1 MSDFCDL
8 EPKDP
13 SCQAQET
20 TMDNRG
26 DHGHEGSHDEW
37 GHMEKMGRMEEQM
50 TWEEVDEQLDEWLNP
65 SSGFTT

>member
-50 TWEEVDEQLDEWLNP
+50 TWEEVD
-65 SSGFTT
+65 